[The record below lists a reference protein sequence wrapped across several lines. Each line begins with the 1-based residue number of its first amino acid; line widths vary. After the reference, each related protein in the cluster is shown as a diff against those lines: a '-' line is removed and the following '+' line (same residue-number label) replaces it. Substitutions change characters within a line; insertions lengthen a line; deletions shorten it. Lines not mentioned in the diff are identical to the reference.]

1 MYSPLLDTFIAVAED
16 GSFTKASERLFLSPT
31 AVMKQINTLEKQLDV
46 KLLRRP
52 TTGAVLTPAGEVVLR
67 DAKFMIDYAK
77 KNDRRGK
84 SGGEPLRHDLLR
96 RHLASE
102 SRKAVYG
109 HLVSCKRKISRLQA
123 ASCSL

>member
-1 MYSPLLDTFIAVAED
+1 MYNPLLDTFIAVAED

-46 KLLRRP
+46 KLLRRT

-77 KNDRRGK
+77 KTIAEAK
-84 SGGEPLRHDLLR
+84 
-96 RHLASE
+96 AAE
-102 SRKAVYG
+102 SR
-109 HLVSCKRKISRLQA
+109 
-123 ASCSL
+123 